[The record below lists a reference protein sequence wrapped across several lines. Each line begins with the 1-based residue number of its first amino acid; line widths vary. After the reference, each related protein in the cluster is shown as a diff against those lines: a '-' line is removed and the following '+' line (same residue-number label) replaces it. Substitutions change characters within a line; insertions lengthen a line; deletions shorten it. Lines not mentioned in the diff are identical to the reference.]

1 MDAFSLPVGSICSS
15 LIFLQ
20 DELFGCQFLIETRAS
35 VFPAPVSFASS
46 SVRLLTADGSLLFCF
61 GSRIIPL
68 RFGSW
73 LFQLAPV
80 SFPILGA
87 DFLQHH
93 DLSVSVS
100 SLPTNGSV
108 VSLSSSL
115 PPPSLTES
123 TLHAVFLATPQCV

>member
-35 VFPAPVSFASS
+35 VFPAPASFASS